1 MQPINFVHITDLHI
15 GNPAVQDD
23 HLYSDTT
30 ANLRAIMADIS
41 ALDPRP
47 SFIVA
52 SGDLTNQGDEGSYR
66 NLKALMSECAPDI
79 PVLYTLGNHDKREAY
94 YRVMENRSDGLH
106 LPCDRA
112 AVIDGVHVI
121 LLDTSTP
128 GRVGGHFEAGQLD
141 WLKGELASQPD
152 LPKLLVMHHA
162 PALDSDKPDMEWESL
177 SFADT
182 EALRALLDGRRD
194 ILGILCGHIHYD
206 RVSHWY
212 GIPVVVGI
220 GQHAATDVVAFST
233 HMRMLA
239 GASFV
244 LGTARDS
251 GLTLSFVPQPSDRR
265 ELVSHELAEMTAF
278 IRQIEATAS
287 AAE

>member
-1 MQPINFVHITDLHI
+1 VQPINFVHITDLHI

>member
-1 MQPINFVHITDLHI
+1 VQPINFVHITDLHI
-15 GNPAVQDD
+15 GNPAVEDD

-41 ALDPRP
+41 ALHPRP

-79 PVLYTLGNHDKREAY
+79 PVLYTLGNHDKREGY
-94 YRVMENRSDGLH
+94 YRVMENRTDGLH
-106 LPCDRA
+106 LPCDHS
-112 AVIDGVHVI
+112 AVIDGIHVI

-141 WLKGELASQPD
+141 WLRGELDNQPG

-162 PALDSDKPDMEWESL
+162 PALDFDKPDMEWESL

-194 ILGILCGHIHYD
+194 VIGILCGHIHYD

-220 GQHAATDVVAFST
+220 GQHAATDVVAFSS

-265 ELVSHELAEMTAF
+265 ELVSHDLAGMTAI
-278 IRQIEATAS
+278 IRRIEAAAT